1 MQTDFSEHIMWGDI
15 AVLFKWGEW
24 NSIFGVYAL
33 SSLLGMPVFVE
44 YPRGENSEMRR
55 FVVPHNVSAAHA
67 TALHAKFSVHEYM
80 APRILFSGEAGG
92 HELRLS
98 HFVTIFRKHTGEH
111 NRTAGQCHAA
121 AVN

>member
-1 MQTDFSEHIMWGDI
+1 
-15 AVLFKWGEW
+15 
-24 NSIFGVYAL
+24 
-33 SSLLGMPVFVE
+33 MPVFVE
-44 YPRGENSEMRR
+44 YPRGDNSEMRR
-55 FVVPHNVSAAHA
+55 FVVPHNVSVARA

-80 APRILFSGEAGG
+80 APLIGEAGG

-98 HFVTIFRKHTGEH
+98 HFVTIYRKHTGEH

>member
-44 YPRGENSEMRR
+44 YPRGENQEMRR

-67 TALHAKFSVHEYM
+67 TALHEYM
-80 APRILFSGEAGG
+80 APHTVQWSS
-92 HELRLS
+92 RL
-98 HFVTIFRKHTGEH
+98 
-111 NRTAGQCHAA
+111 
-121 AVN
+121 